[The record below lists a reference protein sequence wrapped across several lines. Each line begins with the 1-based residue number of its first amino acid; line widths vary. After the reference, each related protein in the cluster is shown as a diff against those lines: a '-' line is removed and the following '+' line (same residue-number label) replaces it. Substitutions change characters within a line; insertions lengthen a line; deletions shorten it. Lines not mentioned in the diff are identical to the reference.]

1 MAKWEYA
8 VITEKGL
15 LLQNKVATGGTMA
28 FTKVKTG
35 SGSVE
40 PVLLIQQTDVT
51 GMVQKF
57 SFANSPMKKDGGEVV
72 LYAVINNDSLDTGYN
87 CYQLGVYATDPDDGE
102 ILYAILQSQSPL
114 EVPARQEL
122 VGWSAEFNIALKY
135 GNATDVTVNLDPA
148 GSMTEA
154 MAEARFM
161 KLVSYDGE
169 LWQFGQD
176 ENGIFLWDGN
186 DE

>member
-51 GMVQKF
+51 GMMQEF
-57 SFANSPMKKDGGEVV
+57 GFTNNPTKKTGGEAT
-72 LYAVINNDSLDTGYN
+72 LYAVIDNEGLNKGYN

-102 ILYAILQSQSPL
+102 ILYAILQAKNPL
-114 EVPARQEL
+114 EVPSSQEL

-135 GNATDVTVNLDPA
+135 GNATNITVNIDAA
-148 GSMTEA
+148 GRMTEA

-161 KLVSYDGE
+161 KLVSYNGE

-186 DE
+186 D

>member
-51 GMVQKF
+51 GMVQEF
-57 SFANSPMKKDGGEVV
+57 GFANKPIKKSGGEVM
-72 LYAVINNDSLDTGYN
+72 LYAVIDNEGLNKGYN

-102 ILYAILQSQSPL
+102 ILYAILQAKNPL
-114 EVPARQEL
+114 EVPSSQEL

-135 GNATDVTVNLDPA
+135 GNATNITVNIDAA
-148 GSMTEA
+148 GSMTES

-161 KLVSYDGE
+161 KLVSYNGE

-186 DE
+186 D